1 MIMVLGNRIEVE
13 RRNGTNGWD
22 SVEVK
27 SGDMKINCDYQIK
40 QQITIKLGF
49 PYSDT
54 ITIET
59 SEPISDKSDIEQ
71 FAKEMLHAAELRRES
86 NRKGLIAKNSEEFLS
101 HILPLWFER
110 EAYRA
115 RNMAEN
121 QNMRKQARRDLNAGA
136 IDLKSYNNLIRALNS
151 AVEDDEYIDTMADYN
166 HSLSVALS
174 NIGAR
179 KEFHFSY
186 YDIKRILGRDIWA
199 KSLQSKEYRGEE
211 ISTKL
216 LNIVRRD
223 LECFNLLYNL
233 ENQYQNLDEIREE
246 YDRITTIGFGDIIL
260 AATLKKGNEIV
271 AVMAIDNDQG
281 RMALCHL
288 LGKERLTELLPKRA
302 YNAVTRENGVALQ
315 NVECIDLNHCKTITI
330 E

>member
-1 MIMVLGNRIEVE
+1 MVLGNRIEVE
-13 RRNGTNGWD
+13 RRNGSNGWD

-27 SGDMKINCDYQIK
+27 SGEMKINCDYQIK

-59 SEPISDKSDIEQ
+59 TEPISDKSDIEQ
-71 FAKEMLHAAELRRES
+71 FAKEMLYAAKLRRES

-121 QNMRKQARRDLNAGA
+121 QNMRKEARRKLNAGV
-136 IDLKSYNNLIRALNS
+136 IDLKSYNDLIRTLNS
-151 AVEDDEYIDTMADYN
+151 AVEDDEYIDTLKGYN
-166 HSLSVALS
+166 RRLSVALA

-186 YDIKRILGRDIWA
+186 NDIKRILGKDIWA
-199 KSLQSKEYRGEE
+199 KCLQSKVYRGKE

-216 LNIVRRD
+216 LNTVRRD

-233 ENQYQNLDEIREE
+233 EYQHQSLDEMREE
-246 YDRITTIGFGDIIL
+246 YDTITTIGFGDIIL
-260 AATLKKGNEIV
+260 AATLKKGDEIV

-288 LGKERLTELLPKRA
+288 LGKERLMELLPKRA
-302 YNAVTRENGVALQ
+302 YNAVTRENSVALQ
-315 NVECIDLNHCKTITI
+315 NVECTDLNHCKTVII